1 MAGSDPRDPRAS
13 VRDEAGQLVHEGDT
27 EPDAEPQMVGEALA
41 PVGRDGELRD
51 PDADRED
58 IDASPSA
65 EEAAMR
71 IVDEDDLPG
80 GVDAPT
86 DGYGDDQGED
96 DDGED

>member
-27 EPDAEPQMVGEALA
+27 EPDEEPQLVGELLA
-41 PVGRDGELRD
+41 PVGRDEELPD

-58 IDASPSA
+58 IEASPSA
-65 EEAAMR
+65 EEAAVR

-86 DGYGDDQGED
+86 DGYGDDEVD
-96 DDGED
+96 VDDGEG